1 MAELQRL
8 LQSNEVFRF
17 EPMKTFLSGL
27 QQTSIATTSPSN
39 LNETTGLLPQN
50 ANVNLPRMSPSYN
63 VNLNTTN
70 LNTSSTITIDNQ
82 GHANINTNVT
92 ASVSNVPNP
101 LEIREETSESEK
113 VLLKQ
118 ITDTIVGAHLDTT
131 INTHANVL
139 DANTRIKESNKQSDS
154 NNPSLVWKQ
163 FAASMVPELTKVI
176 NFCKMLPG
184 FSEVNPEDQVQL
196 IKQGSFEV
204 MVTRISL
211 LIDEVSQEML
221 DPQLKMKCKR
231 EVVRQMPMGP
241 LIDQMFQIAEQLNPL
256 RLTDGEYGLF
266 TAALF
271 ISPDRTGLQNASLI
285 KTIQQLYMRALYQ
298 LLKQTHNDPDKTFRN
313 LLSILPLL
321 NQINQSHIKFL
332 NNIKDK
338 SPEMFSA
345 HFPQLHQEVFVS

>member
-101 LEIREETSESEK
+101 LESNTLTTQDANANVSEVPRLLIGIREETSESEK

-118 ITDTIVGAHLDTT
+118 ITDMIVGAHLDTT

-139 DANTRIKESNKQSDS
+139 DANTRIKESNKQYINITCSFTF
-154 NNPSLVWKQ
+154 SL
-163 FAASMVPELTKVI
+163 ELGQSV
-176 NFCKMLPG
+176 
-184 FSEVNPEDQVQL
+184 
-196 IKQGSFEV
+196 GS
-204 MVTRISL
+204 
-211 LIDEVSQEML
+211 
-221 DPQLKMKCKR
+221 PQAI
-231 EVVRQMPMGP
+231 G
-241 LIDQMFQIAEQLNPL
+241 
-256 RLTDGEYGLF
+256 
-266 TAALF
+266 
-271 ISPDRTGLQNASLI
+271 
-285 KTIQQLYMRALYQ
+285 
-298 LLKQTHNDPDKTFRN
+298 
-313 LLSILPLL
+313 
-321 NQINQSHIKFL
+321 
-332 NNIKDK
+332 
-338 SPEMFSA
+338 
-345 HFPQLHQEVFVS
+345 

>member
-101 LEIREETSESEK
+101 LESNTLTTQDANANVSEVPRLLIGIREETSESEK

-256 RLTDGEYGLF
+256 RLTDGEYGLY

-271 ISPDRTGLQNASLI
+271 ISP
-285 KTIQQLYMRALYQ
+285 
-298 LLKQTHNDPDKTFRN
+298 
-313 LLSILPLL
+313 
-321 NQINQSHIKFL
+321 
-332 NNIKDK
+332 
-338 SPEMFSA
+338 
-345 HFPQLHQEVFVS
+345 